1 MNWLAP
7 EIEVTIGEET
17 RLASVQ
23 RMEVAAARS
32 QPIASVYLELSN
44 LRFEWN
50 EGAADGDPLVLRW
63 GYRGQDLHPLF
74 DGTVLRAHLRETFK
88 VWGLC
93 RARALADTRIT
104 RTYQDEA
111 ADAVVSHLL
120 SGLGFSSVNAAPC
133 GLVIDKLPLRDSTV
147 VQALTFLNR
156 RLDLDRAF
164 YADPEGGF
172 HWAERNTAQEP
183 AYIFTHGEDVLN
195 LQSLPGQRHL
205 LTVMGTPVWHSQ
217 VVALVDAAGSETRH
231 FVEQVRH
238 TGGVGGT
245 GIRSHLWLD
254 EVADA

>member
-23 RMEVAAARS
+23 QMEVVAARS
-32 QPIASVYLELSN
+32 QPVASVYLELSN
-44 LRFEWN
+44 VRFEWE

-63 GYRGQDLHPLF
+63 GYRGQELQPLF
-74 DGTVLRAHLRETFK
+74 DGTVLRTHLRETVK

-111 ADAVVSHLL
+111 AGAVVNHLVAA
-120 SGLGFSSVNAAPC
+120 LGFSSLDVAPC
-133 GLVIDKLPLRDSTV
+133 DLVIDKLPLRNSTV

-156 RLDLDRAF
+156 RLELDRAF
-164 YADPEGGF
+164 YSDAIGGF
-172 HWAERNTAQEP
+172 HWAERDSTQEP
-183 AYIFTHGEDVLN
+183 IHTFANGEDILD
-195 LQSLPGQRHL
+195 LQSLPDNRHL

-217 VVALVDAAGSETRH
+217 AIAMVDAAGSEARH

-238 TGGVGGT
+238 TGGIGGT
-245 GIRSHLWLD
+245 GIRSHLWLE